1 MSTDPRRPVV
11 VALPTARADLLA
23 RLDECARE
31 LAAARTDLIE
41 YQAYRDR
48 NRLPVDESVVA
59 GLVASVQRAV
69 RHVDEQRAALAV
81 PPAAAA
87 VVPAGRDDAVSAGEV
102 VLRFGRST
110 LTYVRG
116 ALDTALPDAA

>member
-48 NRLPVDESVVA
+48 NRLPVDESVIA

-69 RHVDEQRAALAV
+69 RHVDKQRAALAV
-81 PPAAAA
+81 SPAVAAA
-87 VVPAGRDDAVSAGEV
+87 VPAGPDDAVSAGEV